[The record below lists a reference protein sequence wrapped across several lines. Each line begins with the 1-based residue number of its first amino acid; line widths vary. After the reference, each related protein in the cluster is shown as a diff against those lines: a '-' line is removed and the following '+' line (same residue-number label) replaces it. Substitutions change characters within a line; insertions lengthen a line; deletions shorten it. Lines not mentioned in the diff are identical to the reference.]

1 MAWGRFVYKIA
12 TNADTIGIEIMDNK
26 VEIQIPFD
34 TRVTSRLYSIQSMD
48 TFPAMGQPERIVEIS
63 KSVRSLMKN
72 RRMKKVI
79 TGRTRSFR
87 KEKRYSSLSVN
98 TVENFTP
105 ARVEPMTIIASGVV
119 VAPTVENRL
128 TACCG
133 RRISRR

>member
-1 MAWGRFVYKIA
+1 MACGRDIYKIA
-12 TNADTIGIEIMDNK
+12 TNADTIGIEIMDSR

-34 TRVTSRLYSIQSMD
+34 TRVTSRSYSIQSMD
-48 TFPAMGQPERIVEIS
+48 TFPAMGQPGRIVEIS
-63 KSVRSLMKN
+63 NNVRSLIKN
-72 RRMKKVI
+72 LRTKKVI
-79 TGRTRSFR
+79 IGRTRSFR
-87 KEKRYSSLSVN
+87 KEKRYNSLSVN

-119 VAPTVENRL
+119 VTPMVENRL

>member
-1 MAWGRFVYKIA
+1 MAWGRSVYKIE

-79 TGRTRSFR
+79 TGRTKSFR

-119 VAPTVENRL
+119 VAPTVKNRL